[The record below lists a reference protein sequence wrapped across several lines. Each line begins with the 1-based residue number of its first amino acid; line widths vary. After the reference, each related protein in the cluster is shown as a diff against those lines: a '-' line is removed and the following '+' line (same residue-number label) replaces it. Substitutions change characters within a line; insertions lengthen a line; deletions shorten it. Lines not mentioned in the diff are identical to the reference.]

1 MPPPPPQ
8 GALGAIVNTLKPS
21 ALFARAREFGER
33 IEAAGNEILPNI
45 RQ

>member
-1 MPPPPPQ
+1 M
-8 GALGAIVNTLKPS
+8 KPS
-21 ALFARAREFGER
+21 SIFARMRELGDR